1 LLATAFVL
9 IVFCMVTACGNN
21 SSPKS
26 NASSLS
32 GNWEIT
38 LNRHSNNVP
47 LTFSGFLLQSG
58 NSIKGSVILGGNC
71 QGVGPVSGTL
81 DNQKLSLTISE
92 FGQDLTLVGS
102 TPSITGFIAGD
113 FSTLPGGCTAFPN
126 TGTWS
131 AQMIPSLGGSF
142 HGTLTSTSNGT
153 VNFNGTL
160 AQGPNTGD
168 SNATLTGSLSTTG
181 SQQFC
186 SYVTSASITGLIS
199 GTAVTLNLFDP
210 DGVQITQLNVTASA
224 NAASMS
230 GPYVFQKIS
239 DSCFGDQGTV
249 QITFP

>member
-1 LLATAFVL
+1 LLATTLVL
-9 IVFCMVTACGNN
+9 IVLCTVTACGNK

-26 NASSLS
+26 NADSLS

-38 LNRHSNNVP
+38 LDRHASTVP

-58 NSIKGSVILGGNC
+58 NSVSGSVILGGNC
-71 QGVGPVSGTL
+71 QGVGPVKGTL
-81 DNQKLSLTISE
+81 DSQKLSLTISE

-102 TPSITGFIAGD
+102 APSSSGFLAGD

-131 AQMIPSLGGSF
+131 AQMIPPLGGSF

-153 VNFNGTL
+153 VNFTGTL

-168 SNATLTGSLSTTG
+168 SNAPLSGSVATTG

-186 SYVTSASITGLIS
+186 SYLTSASITGLVS
-199 GTAVTLNLFDP
+199 GTAVTLNLFGP
-210 DGVQITQLNVTASA
+210 NGVQTTQINATASA
-224 NAASMS
+224 DGTSIT
-230 GPYVFQKIS
+230 GPYVFQTIS
-239 DSCFGDQGTV
+239 NSCFGDQGTL

>member
-9 IVFCMVTACGNN
+9 IVLCTVMACGNS

-26 NASSLS
+26 NADSLS

-38 LNRHSNNVP
+38 LDRHASTVP

-58 NSIKGSVILGGNC
+58 KTISGSLILGGNC
-71 QGVGPVSGTL
+71 QGVGPVKGTL
-81 DNQKLSLTISE
+81 DSQKLSLTISE
-92 FGQDLTLVGS
+92 FGQDVSLVGS
-102 TPSITGFIAGD
+102 APSSSGFLAGD

-131 AQMIPSLGGSF
+131 GQMIPTLGGSF

-153 VNFNGTL
+153 VNLTGTL
-160 AQGPNTGD
+160 AQGANTGD
-168 SNATLTGSLSTTG
+168 SNATLSGSVKATG

-186 SYVTSASITGLIS
+186 SYVTSASITGLVS
-199 GTAVTLNLFDP
+199 GTAVTLNWFGP
-210 DGVQITQLNVTASA
+210 DGVQTTQINATASA
-224 NAASMS
+224 DGTSIT
-230 GPYVFQKIS
+230 GPYVFQTIS
-239 DSCFGDQGTV
+239 NTCFGDQGTF